1 MAHGG
6 AWRGKEKKLEQQK
19 ARREADRAAKQAAKQ
34 AKKQAAAPDE
44 SISDAFWSAF
54 PGGPLKAAGKRPFAG
69 EASPAPGFR
78 CDGLSPL
85 TMNGRQATLALRA
98 EQEKREAAEAA
109 AAATA
114 AELEQMRALLAEAQ
128 ADAKKS
134 KRAPPPFGRGAGMPC
149 ANENCGCGGNVTAH
163 ATNAFMV
170 DGRSE
175 DAAARK
181 ARRVGEKLESA
192 LKTCDDAE
200 QAGAALQQAIAKR
213 APLREA
219 AAAVG
224 IRTAAQLARCEEMLH
239 NARAAVE
246 SFKLKKP

>member
-1 MAHGG
+1 MKSTG
-6 AWRGKEKKLEQQK
+6 WYQKQKKLEQQK
-19 ARREADRAAKQAAKQ
+19 ARREAEKAVKQAAKQ
-34 AKKQAAAPDE
+34 AEQQAAAQDE

-128 ADAKKS
+128 ADNKPTRRSRRGCRRRSAAAPAC
-134 KRAPPPFGRGAGMPC
+134 RAPTR
-149 ANENCGCGGNVTAH
+149 TA
-163 ATNAFMV
+163 T
-170 DGRSE
+170 
-175 DAAARK
+175 AAA
-181 ARRVGEKLESA
+181 
-192 LKTCDDAE
+192 T
-200 QAGAALQQAIAKR
+200 
-213 APLREA
+213 
-219 AAAVG
+219 
-224 IRTAAQLARCEEMLH
+224 
-239 NARAAVE
+239 
-246 SFKLKKP
+246 